1 MSELC
6 TIQTFVQRVAEAIAA
21 ALSIDVEI
29 VDDQLYRVGAT
40 GNIKKELGSKQKRGY
55 VNKFVI
61 NTGENYVVTNP
72 GEHNLCKSC
81 DLKGNCFYTA
91 GLFCAIKLE
100 GKSIGLISLISFNE
114 GQRKTLLAKK
124 ICYLNFCEQMADL
137 LASKVSEFRTMAKLS
152 ATSKHLE
159 TIVDTIQEGIVA
171 INTGGKVT
179 YFNKAAENMLGIK
192 QVEICNRDMESFL
205 PNALALKVLS
215 GTRAIDSTEVVYVG
229 KRKAHVLSSAYP
241 IRLGPRIVGVVE
253 KFTAMNEVQK
263 LAYRFNV
270 PTQGLTFDD
279 IIGDSSSFIA
289 VKERARKVA
298 TSSSTVLMQGESG
311 TGKGLFARAIHFASK
326 RSGKPLV
333 IINCGAIPDTLLESE
348 LFGYEEGAFTGAKH
362 GGKPGKFE
370 LADGGTVFLDEI
382 GELPLYLQSKL
393 LRVLQE
399 RCMERVGGVKTIPI
413 DVRVIAAT
421 NKDLT
426 KMVASGDFRADLYY
440 RLNVIPLRIPSLRER
455 SEDVS
460 GLLSHFLQKYNKLF
474 DKNFQDF
481 SQEAYRVLKSYHWP
495 GNARELENSI
505 EYACNLETGSE
516 INVNNLPPQVMRP
529 QSLGIGHTLKI
540 RLEEGK
546 KEVERQVFQEAF
558 KIYGTSGEAKEK
570 ISQALGISRATLY
583 RRLKEIESESQ
594 Y

>member
-1 MSELC
+1 M
-6 TIQTFVQRVAEAIAA
+6 T
-21 ALSIDVEI
+21 
-29 VDDQLYRVGAT
+29 
-40 GNIKKELGSKQKRGY
+40 
-55 VNKFVI
+55 
-61 NTGENYVVTNP
+61 
-72 GEHNLCKSC
+72 
-81 DLKGNCFYTA
+81 
-91 GLFCAIKLE
+91 
-100 GKSIGLISLISFNE
+100 
-114 GQRKTLLAKK
+114 
-124 ICYLNFCEQMADL
+124 
-137 LASKVSEFRTMAKLS
+137 KLS
-152 ATSKHLE
+152 AASKHLE

-192 QVEICNRDMESFL
+192 QVDIRNRDLESFL

-215 GTRAIDSTEVVYVG
+215 GTRAIDSTEVVYLG

-241 IRLGPRIVGVVE
+241 IRLGPRMVGVVE

-263 LAYRFNV
+263 LAYRFNI

-279 IIGDSSSFIA
+279 IIGDSSSFTA
-289 VKERARKVA
+289 VKKRAQKVA
-298 TSSSTVLMQGESG
+298 ATSSTVLVQGESG
-311 TGKGLFARAIHFASK
+311 TGKELIARAIHFASK

-421 NKDLT
+421 NKDLS

-440 RLNVIPLRIPSLRER
+440 RLNVIPLRIPPLRER
-455 SEDVS
+455 PEDVS
-460 GLLSHFLQKYNKLF
+460 ELLSHFLQKYNQLF
-474 DKNFQDF
+474 DKNFQNF
-481 SQEAYRVLKSYHWP
+481 SPEAFRVLQSYHWP
-495 GNARELENSI
+495 GNARELQNSV

-516 INVNNLPPQVMRP
+516 IDVNNLPPQVMRP
-529 QSLGIGHTLKI
+529 QSLGIGLTLKI

-570 ISQALGISRATLY
+570 ISKALGISRATFY
-583 RRLKEIESESQ
+583 RRLKEIELESQ
-594 Y
+594 E

>member
-1 MSELC
+1 
-6 TIQTFVQRVAEAIAA
+6 
-21 ALSIDVEI
+21 
-29 VDDQLYRVGAT
+29 VGAT

-72 GEHNLCKSC
+72 GEHNLCQSC

-91 GLFCAIKLE
+91 GLFCSIKLE
-100 GKSIGLISLISFNE
+100 EKNIGLISLISFNE
-114 GQRKTLLAKK
+114 DQRKTLLAKK
-124 ICYLNFCEQMADL
+124 GCYLNFCVQMADL
-137 LASKVSEFRTMAKLS
+137 LASKVSEFRTMTKLS
-152 ATSKHLE
+152 AASKHLE

-192 QVEICNRDMESFL
+192 QVDIRNRDLESFL

-215 GTRAIDSTEVVYVG
+215 GTRAIDSTEVVYLG

-241 IRLGPRIVGVVE
+241 IRLGPRMVGVVE

-263 LAYRFNV
+263 LAYRFNI

-279 IIGDSSSFIA
+279 IIGDSSSFTA
-289 VKERARKVA
+289 VKKRAQKVA
-298 TSSSTVLMQGESG
+298 ATSSTVLVQGESG
-311 TGKGLFARAIHFASK
+311 TGKELIARAIHFASK

-421 NKDLT
+421 NKDLS

-440 RLNVIPLRIPSLRER
+440 RLNVIPLRIPPLRER
-455 SEDVS
+455 PEDVS
-460 GLLSHFLQKYNKLF
+460 ELLSHFLQKYNQLF
-474 DKNFQDF
+474 DKNFQNF
-481 SQEAYRVLKSYHWP
+481 SPEAFRVLQSYHWP
-495 GNARELENSI
+495 GNARELQNSV
-505 EYACNLETGSE
+505 EYACNLD
-516 INVNNLPPQVMRP
+516 VNNLPPQVMRP
-529 QSLGIGHTLKI
+529 QSLGIGLTLKI

-570 ISQALGISRATLY
+570 ISKALGISRATFY
-583 RRLKEIESESQ
+583 RRLKEIELESQ
-594 Y
+594 E